1 MGVAP
6 RAVHEIFDAVTL
18 KLSEQASER
27 PESSSNSEDEIDLDF
42 EELKKKQSTMS
53 NGEEMLIKETML
65 VRGDSFLNQ
74 AKKQFSVYFS
84 CVQIYNETMSDLLAK
99 NQPKTLK
106 LRQNGLG

>member
-1 MGVAP
+1 
-6 RAVHEIFDAVTL
+6 
-18 KLSEQASER
+18 
-27 PESSSNSEDEIDLDF
+27 
-42 EELKKKQSTMS
+42 MS

-106 LRQNGLG
+106 LR